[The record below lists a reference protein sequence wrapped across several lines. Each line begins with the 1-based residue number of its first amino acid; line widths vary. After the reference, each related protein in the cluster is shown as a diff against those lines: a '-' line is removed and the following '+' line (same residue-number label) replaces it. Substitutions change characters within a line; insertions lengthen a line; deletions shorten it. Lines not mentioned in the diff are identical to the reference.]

1 MILKEEADMAV
12 EELLTEFNEVAER
25 GYERLRQDKERSS
38 RKYIGCFP
46 MYVPEELIH
55 AAGALPVGIFGG
67 PRPISLANSR
77 LQTFACWPVR
87 SVLDWG
93 LQGGMDFLDG
103 IVFPDICDALQ
114 VLSEVWRNE
123 LPNMFS
129 DFLVQPARLDT
140 PLARSYYLRELTRF
154 KLKLEGFLRNQVT
167 PEALRESIALYN
179 RNRHMLREL
188 VALRQAQ
195 PGLISAQSVANVIT
209 ASMLMPKEE
218 HTRMLGEL
226 LRALQDRPPR
236 PAAGPRLVLFGFL
249 CDRPYPGILD
259 LLAELGAEVVADDLW
274 TGSRYIATDVSED
287 GDPMEALVDKLV
299 DTVPCSTKHNGDRWV
314 GDYVMQLVEQ
324 SGARGVVVM
333 PTKYCEP
340 VGFDYPDLKDLL
352 AEREI
357 PHLLLETDEAQS
369 LSQARTRIQ
378 AFLEMIGGS

>member
-1 MILKEEADMAV
+1 MAV
-12 EELLTEFNEVAER
+12 EELLAEFDEVAER

-46 MYVPEELIH
+46 MYLPEELIH

-67 PRPISLANSR
+67 PRRISLANSR

-87 SVLDWG
+87 SALEWG

-114 VLSEVWRNE
+114 VLSEIWRNE

-140 PLARSYYLRELTRF
+140 PLARTYYLKELSRF
-154 KLKLEGFLRNQVT
+154 KLKLEDFLGSQAT
-167 PEALRESIALYN
+167 PEALRESIVLYN
-179 RNRHMLREL
+179 RHRQMLREL
-188 VALRQAQ
+188 VALRQAA
-195 PGLISAQSVANVIT
+195 PGLISAGDVANVIT
-209 ASMLMPKEE
+209 ASMLMSKEE
-218 HTRMLGEL
+218 HTQMLDRL
-226 LRALQDRPPR
+226 LRELRDHPRR
-236 PAAGPRLVLFGFL
+236 PASGPRLALFGFL
-249 CDRPYPGILD
+249 CDRPYPGILE

-274 TGSRYIATDVSED
+274 TGSRYIATDVPEN
-287 GDPMEALVDKLV
+287 GDPLEALVDKLMN
-299 DTVPCSTKHNGDRWV
+299 TVPCWTKHNGDRWV
-314 GDYVMQLVEQ
+314 GDYVLQLVEQ
-324 SGARGVVVM
+324 SGARGVVAM

-357 PHLLLETDEAQS
+357 PHLLLEIDEAQS
-369 LSQARTRIQ
+369 LSQAKTRIQ